1 MTVSSHDPAAETGSP
16 LAIETPTSIYKYY
29 DRQDILVYV
38 GITSRGVAR
47 NREHNADK
55 EWWPYVCRQEVEH
68 RPTRALALARE
79 KQLIMAH
86 RPPFNVQHN
95 PDAGSLREIYLTYV
109 RNGQPQNEAQEEI
122 FERLNGKLP
131 LAALPVGTSRRLVL
145 RTHLDHEP
153 LARLITLTA
162 PYFPK
167 VFAQHCAVSRVTE
180 LERKGP
186 YTRLI
191 LPEGRRVPL
200 HTRFGIAQLRK
211 LPGKKPA
218 YRIHNVLVAVGDETA
233 WWENC

>member
-47 NREHNADK
+47 NRE
-55 EWWPYVCRQEVEH
+55 
-68 RPTRALALARE
+68 
-79 KQLIMAH
+79 H